1 MYQVVREVSQLDRF
15 LIIVGMALLGLGV
28 GLLVV
33 APSMLAMR
41 DPFVLGGLLLSV
53 IGGITIL
60 VGRSVNRKK
69 NQRLGALR

>member
-1 MYQVVREVSQLDRF
+1 MDRF

-41 DPFVLGGLLLSV
+41 DPFVLGGSLWSA
-53 IGGITIL
+53 IGGITML

-69 NQRLGALR
+69 NQRLWALR